1 MGFEGG
7 GGGSCQK
14 NMASKAGRRKTF
26 GVKGESLKNSFNF
39 CRLFALSPTPS
50 LPESQKPALLTFK
63 NKFRFSRGKYFIF
76 YITFS

>member
-7 GGGSCQK
+7 GGV
-14 NMASKAGRRKTF
+14 MRKAL

-39 CRLFALSPTPS
+39 CSDGVGDNAKS

-63 NKFRFSRGKYFIF
+63 NKFRFSRGRGEG
-76 YITFS
+76 SS

>member
-7 GGGSCQK
+7 GGGVVPKKYGFKGGQ
-14 NMASKAGRRKTF
+14 AKTL

-39 CRLFALSPTPS
+39 CGDGVGDNAKS

-76 YITFS
+76 YIIFS

>member
-7 GGGSCQK
+7 GGGHAKKIWLQRRAGEK
-14 NMASKAGRRKTF
+14 NLR
-26 GVKGESLKNSFNF
+26 VKGESLKNSFNF
-39 CRLFALSPTPS
+39 CNDGVGDNAKS

-76 YITFS
+76 YIIFS

>member
-1 MGFEGG
+1 MGFEG

-14 NMASKAGRRKTF
+14 NMASKAGRRKKL

-39 CRLFALSPTPS
+39 CSYGVGDNAKS

-76 YITFS
+76 YIIFS